1 MISFIENQPPSNQ
14 SKSCILDFLNCS
26 SPMNLLIFVLI
37 CLKYKSFVLFL
48 ILLEYANT
56 PLAEIKIKLLL
67 YVSKYPLAGNW
78 LAIPY
83 NNMFF

>member
-1 MISFIENQPPSNQ
+1 
-14 SKSCILDFLNCS
+14 
-26 SPMNLLIFVLI
+26 MNLLIFVLI

-48 ILLEYANT
+48 ISLEYANT

-83 NNMFF
+83 NNIFFWGL